1 MVGDRHPLM
10 ALDSNLAVGGRHAR
24 VVRFPA
30 QDALPS
36 ALDYVLPLRR
46 ERVPELLVRAGHS
59 RV

>member
-1 MVGDRHPLM
+1 MVGGRHPLM
-10 ALDSNLAVGGRHAR
+10 ALHSDLAVGGRHAR

-46 ERVPELLVRAGHS
+46 ERVPELLVRA
-59 RV
+59 